1 MRRSC
6 PTTSSSCP
14 NASSDRA
21 RPQSLLKI
29 QVQRPL
35 EICRYLVSDAFLES
49 RQACHGISV
58 TSLFDLKHLLDQVV
72 SQKFPF

>member
-1 MRRSC
+1 
-6 PTTSSSCP
+6 
-14 NASSDRA
+14 
-21 RPQSLLKI
+21 LLKI
-29 QVQRPL
+29 QVQRLL